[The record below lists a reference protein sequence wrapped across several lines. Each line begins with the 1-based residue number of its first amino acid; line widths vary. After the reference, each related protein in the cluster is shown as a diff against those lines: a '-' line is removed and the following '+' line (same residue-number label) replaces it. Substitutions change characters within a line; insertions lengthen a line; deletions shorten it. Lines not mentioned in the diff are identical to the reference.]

1 MVMFIITFWSISNPR
16 LPIIVITALTNSTAL
31 ASPNSSHKSMILW
44 TDTVIPPIVMSIPPL
59 KAVSF
64 GILDNNTIIKATT
77 NNLSKSNVKQD
88 NQKAGNTKY
97 ANNSNKPV
105 RIKIIVL
112 MEDKKNAKKIKIM
125 AMLKGQVKSEMVDVQ
140 KEFDKIRGYTIE
152 RTFAF
157 DRNIDRGPIE
167 WK

>member
-1 MVMFIITFWSISNPR
+1 
-16 LPIIVITALTNSTAL
+16 
-31 ASPNSSHKSMILW
+31 
-44 TDTVIPPIVMSIPPL
+44 MSIPPL

-88 NQKAGNTKY
+88 NQKAGNTKC

-112 MEDKKNAKKIKIM
+112 IEDKKKAKKIKIM

-157 DRNIDRGPIE
+157 DRNIDMGPIHSGNRFHTCVIGKKLYPPE
-167 WK
+167 GSECEKRLIKHLNKPNTLATR

>member
-1 MVMFIITFWSISNPR
+1 
-16 LPIIVITALTNSTAL
+16 
-31 ASPNSSHKSMILW
+31 
-44 TDTVIPPIVMSIPPL
+44 MSIPPL

-112 MEDKKNAKKIKIM
+112 IEDKKKAKKIKIM
-125 AMLKGQVKSEMVDVQ
+125 AMLKGQVKSAMVDVQ
-140 KEFDKIRGYTIE
+140 KEFDKIGGYKIE

-157 DRNIDRGPIE
+157 DRNTDMGPIQIGDRFHTCVIGKE
-167 WK
+167 LYPPEGSECEKRLIKDLDKPNPLAAR